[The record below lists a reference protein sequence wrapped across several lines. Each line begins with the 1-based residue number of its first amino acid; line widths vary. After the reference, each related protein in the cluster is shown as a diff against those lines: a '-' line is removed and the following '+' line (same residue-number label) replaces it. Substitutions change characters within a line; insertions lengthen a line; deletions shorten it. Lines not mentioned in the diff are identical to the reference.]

1 MAGCADG
8 PHCDASLSA
17 AFEILGKRWNG
28 VILGVLAEDDAR
40 FADLSRGLSGA
51 ISDSVLS
58 SRLAELTEFGL
69 VERVVIDGPP
79 VAVRYSLSD
88 AGRALIPALDAL
100 AGWARDHLADTRPAA
115 SAH

>member
-1 MAGCADG
+1 MAGCGDG
-8 PHCDASLSA
+8 PHCDESLSA

-28 VILGVLAEDDAR
+28 VILGVLAEGDAR

-58 SRLAELTEFGL
+58 SRLAELAEFGL
-69 VERVVIDGPP
+69 IERNVVEGPP
-79 VAVRYSLSD
+79 VGVRYSLSG

-100 AGWARDHLADTRPAA
+100 GGWARDHLGRDASPAR
-115 SAH
+115 